1 MANQNVTLAL
11 PQSTLV
17 KARMIAVERRTSLSR
32 LMIGLIEDMV
42 RADER
47 FRRARERHLEL
58 LQAGFEMGT
67 EGKAPASRDELHER

>member
-1 MANQNVTLAL
+1 MATQNVTLAL

-32 LMIGLIEDMV
+32 LMIGLIEDLV

-47 FRRARERHLEL
+47 FRHARERHLQL
-58 LQAGFEMGT
+58 LQGGFEMGT
-67 EGKAPASRDELHER
+67 EGKSPASRDELHER